1 MSPVRAPQIE
11 AAEDRLLDPERI
23 HEIDHVT
30 GQGGGL
36 AVSNG
41 IAGKKARR
49 AVAAQIRN
57 DHPVAGR
64 RERGGDV
71 DVAVNVVRPAVEEND
86 RPSPVGARLRVRDV
100 EEAGRDL
107 LERAERR
114 VGSRRDRR
122 DARRLGLAG
131 LCGHGADVAQLDGC
145 DAHRHGADEV
155 TATGP
160 HLGCL
165 LCPCPSLHPTS
176 QDFASRPCT
185 MPPRSR
191 TRRRR
196 NAGRRGSG
204 VRSNLF
210 TRSRPAGWTAGR
222 SAIARGM
229 LPRRPPEER
238 QSGREG

>member
-1 MSPVRAPQIE
+1 
-11 AAEDRLLDPERI
+11 
-23 HEIDHVT
+23 
-30 GQGGGL
+30 
-36 AVSNG
+36 
-41 IAGKKARR
+41 
-49 AVAAQIRN
+49 
-57 DHPVAGR
+57 
-64 RERGGDV
+64 
-71 DVAVNVVRPAVEEND
+71 
-86 RPSPVGARLRVRDV
+86 
-100 EEAGRDL
+100 
-107 LERAERR
+107 
-114 VGSRRDRR
+114 
-122 DARRLGLAG
+122 
-131 LCGHGADVAQLDGC
+131 
-145 DAHRHGADEV
+145 V

-229 LPRRPPEER
+229 LPRRPFEER